1 MKLVAEFRIEA
12 LVRLGDGF
20 RVRGVLRL
28 ERPASSTIAC
38 AEVYGT
44 PDHENPGSAGPRVG
58 EGMRHTVWHECERA
72 DIDAVTCVAKNE
84 LHGCARS
91 QATPRRSFGGYA
103 APVPARRGRTALIDG
118 EVALPGLDFD
128 RSVGHRNPELPSLPR
143 PENDWL
149 GSHQRHS

>member
-1 MKLVAEFRIEA
+1 MWPGISRPGCDSRCLVRMKLVAEFRIEA

-72 DIDAVTCVAKNE
+72 GIDAVTCVAKNE
-84 LHGCARS
+84 LHGALGHKPLLDVASVDMR
-91 QATPRRSFGGYA
+91 RRSRPAGG
-103 APVPARRGRTALIDG
+103 
-118 EVALPGLDFD
+118 GLL
-128 RSVGHRNPELPSLPR
+128 S
-143 PENDWL
+143 
-149 GSHQRHS
+149 